1 MDTKLPRALG
11 AFSVFFT
18 LALPL
23 FAALTAAAVYT
34 PLVNIITRGGTP
46 PKGAL
51 ADFFFNDFKLAL
63 AIPLLVGVVGAT
75 GAFLAWRKRDADTNL
90 TLARLLVIQTLSGF
104 ATFLWFAAYLVAA
117 VKG

>member
-11 AFSVFFT
+11 AFAVFFT

-23 FAALTAAAVYT
+23 FAALVASAVYT
-34 PLVNIITRGGTP
+34 PLVNMVTRSGA

-63 AIPLLVGVVGAT
+63 AIPLLIGVGGAAV
-75 GAFLAWRKRDADTNL
+75 AFLAWRKRDADTTL
-90 TLARLLVIQTLSGF
+90 TLARLLVVQTLVCF
-104 ATFLWFAAYLVAA
+104 ASFLWFAAYLVAA